1 MKCAVCGKEFGN
13 GSNCKNCGTDRVT
26 GLANYSG
33 YDGHTGNVY
42 HRSTDNMEY
51 VSNKTTACYACGE
64 IIPADAEYC
73 PYCRKKLY
81 EDCPKCGK
89 TYSSQYDNC
98 PKCGTNLKQYLK
110 EERER
115 EFKRTEEAIKFQL
128 AEQYKREAQYLR
140 DNLPPNIAGVSTALI
155 SAWIVFCLTPFCP
168 VTGHGDISLFL
179 VIGISVL
186 IWIITAMICLS
197 IRDKNIRNW
206 KEEHPNDPRSKYL

>member
-33 YDGHTGNVY
+33 YDGHTGNVH
-42 HRSTDNMEY
+42 HRSSDKMEY

-64 IIPADAEYC
+64 IIPIDAEYC

-81 EDCPKCGK
+81 ETCPKCGK
-89 TYSSQYDNC
+89 THSSQFDNC
-98 PKCGTNLKQYLK
+98 PTCGTNRHDYYIKLEAKKQ
-110 EERER
+110 EEKRRER
-115 EFKRTEEAIKFQL
+115 EER
-128 AEQYKREAQYLR
+128 YKNEAQDLR
-140 DNLPPNIAGVSTALI
+140 ENLPPSVTNVSIILITAWLLFCFTPICPFTGNGI
-155 SAWIVFCLTPFCP
+155 S
-168 VTGHGDISLFL
+168 SLL
-179 VIGISVL
+179 VIIGVSVL